1 MKILKKLLTM
11 TCIISMTL
19 GAATSAKAALKEKDI
34 IWIGARQNSSSR
46 ISGIYGDVEAVYGKN
61 VVYSSAANKKYQIYF
76 GATGEKTGFKYKDVT
91 ALAGGK
97 LYYVTT
103 NRNSYK
109 GMIIDEEKNEIYSGL
124 KNIADEVTATYRD
137 GVVNKGIENDR
148 FICCETKEGLVILDT
163 KRDCKV
169 IRKYKGYELDSFKEI
184 YQNKVDYRRH
194 IRIIDKAKGRLGFLW
209 LSQKSGVSEII
220 AKNLYKYDEL
230 FMNRE
235 GEYKI
240 IYAASDGD
248 SAKIMNTKGKV
259 LWSGQRKE
267 ISTVAGNLIE
277 SNMYGFNPGSYP
289 YKGASKEVAGTHI
302 LFTVYD
308 RNTSKYGVIRD
319 DGKTMLGYKYNDIIK
334 TYKDMAIVEDKNNK
348 QYLVN
353 YRGKTLTFQKYDK
366 IYTFHNGK
374 AVVKLDNKYG
384 IISESGKE
392 LVKPTYSKLIATKL
406 DLDNAFHAYE
416 VGVTKNKDISAG
428 MIVKKGEDYI
438 YINKA
443 GKKKV
448 LEETY
453 DNVKKLSNVKYKV
466 SPLLVTM
473 SDGKYGIMAANG
485 KELHKPKYDFF
496 GILSKAKGIFSLVR
510 RKYGKSGGYMSEI
523 IIDKDGEK
531 LFSLNHTKSI
541 KRISTGEYIVVKAK
555 SASKDK
561 KTEQVLIY
569 DAEFKK
575 IAGFK
580 NKWEKIIDYK
590 DGIVIVMDKDNNYGL
605 VDKSGTIVLP
615 VKYSDLSFKDDCI
628 LISEKYDNVEEI
640 GFLVR

>member
-1 MKILKKLLTM
+1 MKTFKKLVAM
-11 TCIISMTL
+11 ACFISMTL
-19 GAATSAKAALKEKDI
+19 GAVTPAKAALKEKDI
-34 IWIGARQNSSSR
+34 IWIGARKNSSSR

-61 VVYSSAANKKYQIYF
+61 VVYSSSANKKYQIYF
-76 GATGEKTGFKYKDVT
+76 GASGEKTGFMFKDVT

-109 GMIIDEEKNEIYSGL
+109 GMIIDEDENEIYSGL
-124 KNIADEVTATYRD
+124 RNIADEITGTYSD
-137 GVVNKGIENDR
+137 GLVNKGIENDR

-169 IRKYKGYELDSFKEI
+169 IRKYKGYEIDSFKEI
-184 YQNKVDYRRH
+184 YKNKVDYRRH

-220 AKNLYKYDEL
+220 VKNLYKYDEL

-259 LWSGQRKE
+259 IWNGKRKE

-277 SNMYGFNPGSYP
+277 SERYGFNPGSYP
-289 YKGASKEVAGTHI
+289 YKGAGKEEAGTHI
-302 LFTVYD
+302 LLTIYD

-319 DGKTMLGYKYNDIIK
+319 DGKTMLGYKYSDILK
-334 TYKDMAIVEDKNNK
+334 TYKDMAIVEDKNDK

-353 YRGKTLTFQKYDK
+353 YKGKTLTSKKYDK
-366 IYTFHNGK
+366 IYTFHNSK

-453 DNVKKLSNVKYKV
+453 DNVKKLSNIKYKV

-496 GILSKAKGIFSLVR
+496 GILSKAKGIFSLGR

-531 LFSLNHTKSI
+531 LFSLSHTKSI
-541 KRISTGEYIVVKAK
+541 KRISTGEYIVVKDK

-561 KTEQVLIY
+561 KTEQVLLY
-569 DAEFKK
+569 DAEWKK
-575 IAGFK
+575 LAEFK
-580 NKWEKIIDYK
+580 NKWKIIESYN
-590 DGIVIVMDKDNNYGL
+590 DGLFIVVDKDNKYGL
-605 VDKSGTIVLP
+605 VDKSGKIVLP
-615 VKYSDLSFKDDCI
+615 FKYSYLSFSGDCI
-628 LISEKYDNVEEI
+628 IVKETYDDVEEI